1 MSIIRTERASVL
13 WARESTF
20 GILPTTGWKRFGIHE
35 VINVPDPEYEWY
47 PFFGIFS
54 QRTRSNILRGR
65 QTFRGAFPDIRVQ
78 GANNTFLEQ
87 VLGLR
92 VGDDYRDDHR
102 GWTIPNPSFTVSV
115 CLMDTDSVVQLARNY
130 LGGRVNR
137 ATISASEGEELRIS
151 LDEVLFKDMTH
162 NISGKTKYSAAT
174 TCGTDPG
181 ALATGRFMFSSA
193 EIDIFGIAFAH
204 VRRFS
209 LTIDNMIET
218 KYYLSRAD
226 SADGSRHPKDLVP
239 GRQAYRLE
247 TEIDMSDPA
256 IDRDIWEFLV
266 NEGASTA
273 NGPVLGTQIYMNF
286 TTMGDIGAATS
297 NFTIICSIAGYSTS
311 SPGSVLVSAP
321 AHIPAPP
328 TGLVPQLATWDV
340 SDVTIYST

>member
-1 MSIIRTERASVL
+1 MGVIRTERASVL
-13 WARESTF
+13 WAPETTF
-20 GILPTTGWKRFGIHE
+20 GTLPPAGWKRFGIHE

-54 QRTRSNILRGR
+54 QRTRSTILRGR
-65 QTFRGAFPDIRVQ
+65 QSFRGAFPDIRVQ
-78 GANNTFLEQ
+78 GTNVGILKHI
-87 VLGLR
+87 LGLQ

-102 GWTIPNPSFTVSV
+102 GWTIPLPSFTVAV
-115 CLMDTDSVVQLARNY
+115 CLQDTDGVTQLARNY

-137 ATISASEGEELRIS
+137 ATISANEGEELRIG

-162 NISGKTKYSAAT
+162 NLSGKTKYSAAT

-181 ALATGRFMFSSA
+181 ALATGRFMFSAA
-193 EIDIFGIAFAH
+193 EITMLGVVFCH
-204 VRRFS
+204 VRRFT

-218 KYYLSRAD
+218 KYYLARAD
-226 SADGSRHPKDLVP
+226 SADGSRHPKDLIA

-247 TEIDMSDPA
+247 TEIDLSDPA

-273 NGPVLGTQIYMNF
+273 NGPVLGTQIYINF
-286 TTMGDIGAATS
+286 TTMGDTGAATS
-297 NFTIICSIAGYSTS
+297 NFTIICSLAGFSTS

-328 TGLVPQLATWDV
+328 TGLVPQVATWDV
-340 SDVTIYST
+340 SDVTIYAT